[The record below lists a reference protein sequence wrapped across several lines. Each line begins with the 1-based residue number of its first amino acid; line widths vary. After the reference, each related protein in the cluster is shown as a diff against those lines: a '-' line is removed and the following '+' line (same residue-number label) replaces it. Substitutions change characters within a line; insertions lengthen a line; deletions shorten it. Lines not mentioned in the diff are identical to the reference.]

1 MENIDQLKQD
11 NAKLTERL
19 NNAAKFFR
27 EQKAQIETLAKEK
40 EDLNKQCN
48 EYELKLQDVEKK
60 LEERI
65 NNLRSVEN
73 TTNEEVKKV
82 TIARDEWIEKYRK
95 LEEQFKEQ
103 EKFESDVINTK
114 VPELE
119 TKLKNAEAAYEDLRK
134 KYTEIKD
141 NSISKEVIDEKDAEI
156 KNLTSLG
163 IDYVNQINDLKKQ
176 IETSKQ
182 VSGETNKK
190 IEELRE
196 SNKML
201 QDNAAKLSNDI
212 KTYYDKFNSE
222 HLIVEEDKKQ
232 IQDLNDKLTK
242 RQEECELLDQQLT
255 DAKGDREAFR
265 SQLVDLEKKYDQL
278 NNLYDACEAEK
289 LSVQA
294 DCEQLQ
300 EKIKSIEANNI
311 SDKEWQ
317 DHLENVIKQIQNLTD
332 DIINPKSVNKENK
345 ENIMKRTGD
354 YNVAGQNIGV

>member
-27 EQKAQIETLAKEK
+27 EQKAQIETLTKEK

-48 EYELKLQDVEKK
+48 EYELKLQDAEKK
-60 LEERI
+60 IEEHI
-65 NNLRSVEN
+65 NNLRAVEN

-134 KYTEIKD
+134 KYTEVKD
-141 NSISKEVIDEKDAEI
+141 NSISKEVIDEKDDEI
-156 KNLTSLG
+156 KKLTSLG

-176 IETSKQ
+176 VETAEEVIEK
-182 VSGETNKK
+182 TNKK
-190 IEELRE
+190 FEQLRE
-196 SNKML
+196 SNNIL
-201 QDNAAKLSNDI
+201 QDKSVELANDI
-212 KTYYDKFNSE
+212 KNYQNKYNEE

-278 NNLYDACEAEK
+278 NSLYDACEAEK
-289 LSVQA
+289 LSAQA

-300 EKIKSIEANNI
+300 EKIKYIEANNI

-332 DIINPKSVNKENK
+332 DVINPKPATPENK

-354 YNVAGQNIGV
+354 YNVTGQNIGV